1 MATKSATRALIFLLP
16 IAAAGATGAAVWAR
30 RRRERAPPES
40 NALTDVGFMWAMHAA
55 LRRDMSRI
63 EAAASSP
70 DAQGQVP
77 ADVRAAWT
85 RFRHALERHH
95 SAEDEDLWP
104 VLRRHLVMSEEQQVI
119 DHMVGEHEALSSAI
133 AAVDAALTEGVDVDG
148 AVGELGRTLRQHLDH
163 EEGSALPLLE
173 LHLSRDEW
181 RRFLHTERRRT
192 PVRERPE
199 FLSWVLADADETDA
213 AAVLAEI
220 PPAGRVVY
228 RHVLAP
234 RYAARHRW
242 PAGGGASPAGD
253 RGSCR
258 PIPPEP
264 GWMPGPRRG
273 SGTSTRPP
281 ADVRARRCSP
291 RTRATCTPRPNTAA
305 TSPRSRP
312 SRWSAPGEPRWPE

>member
-1 MATKSATRALIFLLP
+1 MASKSTTRALILLLP
-16 IAAAGATGAAVWAR
+16 IAAAGATGTAVWAW
-30 RRRERAPPES
+30 RRRESAPES
-40 NALTDVGFMWAMHAA
+40 TAPTDVGFMWAMHAA

-63 EAAASSP
+63 EAGASSL

-77 ADVRAAWT
+77 SDVRAAWT

-119 DHMVGEHEALSSAI
+119 DRMVGEHEALSSAI
-133 AAVDAALTEGVDVDG
+133 AAVDAALTEGVNVDG
-148 AVGELGRTLRQHLDH
+148 AVGELGRSLRQHLDH

-220 PPAGRVVY
+220 PPPGRLVY

-234 RYAARHRW
+234 RYATRHRW
-242 PAGGGASPAGD
+242 PAGTGAS
-253 RGSCR
+253 
-258 PIPPEP
+258 
-264 GWMPGPRRG
+264 
-273 SGTSTRPP
+273 
-281 ADVRARRCSP
+281 
-291 RTRATCTPRPNTAA
+291 AA
-305 TSPRSRP
+305 S
-312 SRWSAPGEPRWPE
+312 